1 MFDMEFSMRQLFLKF
16 FKPIQGSLRYNFVI
30 ASFLFCILFLPD
42 FIIKFFVQTHV
53 VFEPLYALEFFGFLI
68 LLSFCGRTMIVGV
81 TVLFGLMELIN
92 LCYMAYFGQSISA
105 SELNNIILE
114 HKDTFDLAYLR
125 QTWFVP
131 LTIFLFYGTG
141 LFVFWEASQKS
152 VRFRFMFVAVLYLM
166 AHKPLHALRE
176 TKGIWYFQPGPTR
189 SSINNSINVFSYY
202 FFQYLPKGMQTSEIS
217 YQPYEVVLNE
227 PKVDNVLVIFGES
240 LAASHMPFYDY
251 KRATFPQ
258 LAALLQNL
266 DSSTPPQG
274 LFTSRAGSFI
284 GHFDGNLD
292 TFVL

>member
-1 MFDMEFSMRQLFLKF
+1 MRQLFLKI
-16 FKPIQGSLRYNFVI
+16 FKPIHGFLRYNFVI
-30 ASFLFCILFLPD
+30 ASLLFCILFLPD

-114 HKDTFDLAYLR
+114 HRDTFDPAYLR

-131 LTIFLFYGTG
+131 LTIFLFYGMG
-141 LFVFWEASQKS
+141 LFLFWNASQKS
-152 VRFRFMFVAVLYLM
+152 VRFRFMFVVVFYLM

-217 YQPYEVVLNE
+217 YQPYEVVE
-227 PKVDNVLVIFGES
+227 TAPTADNVLVIFGES
-240 LAASHMPFYDY
+240 LAASHMPFYGY
-251 KRATFPQ
+251 QRATFPQ
-258 LAALLQNL
+258 LAALLQERDL
-266 DSSTPPQG
+266 LTPPHIYT
-274 LFTSRAGSFI
+274 FRTGSFI
-284 GHFDGNLD
+284 GHLNSNLD